1 MPRRASKKT
10 PVVMSGYLY
19 TDDPLTTGI
28 VLDSPAW
35 LAWLEANA
43 APSFYYQGAAAG
55 LTVRHEVKQRGS
67 SYWVA
72 YRFSQGKLHKVY
84 LGAACRVTRSALEAA
99 LATLMVSQTD
109 PTHSADCTPS
119 SGNR

>member
-10 PVVMSGYLY
+10 PVVISGYLY

-35 LAWLEANA
+35 LAWLEAQA
-43 APSFYYQGAAAG
+43 TASFYYQGPGGG
-55 LTVRHEVKQRGS
+55 LTVRREVKQRGGW
-67 SYWVA
+67 YWVA

-84 LGAACRVTRSALEAA
+84 LGATRRVTRLALEAA
-99 LATLMVSQTD
+99 LTTLMANPTD
-109 PTHSADCTPS
+109 PGHSSDRTPS
-119 SGNR
+119 SGT